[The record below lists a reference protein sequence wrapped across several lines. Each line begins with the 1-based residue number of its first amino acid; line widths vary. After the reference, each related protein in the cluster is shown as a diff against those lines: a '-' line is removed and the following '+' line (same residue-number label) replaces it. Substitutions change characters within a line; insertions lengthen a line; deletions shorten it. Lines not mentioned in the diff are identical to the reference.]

1 MMTVKALLEKNQ
13 HVDAWRVTEKATVS
27 YELFFVHRKLETV
40 RATDTVSTGV
50 TVYVDH
56 DGAKGDSSF
65 PVYRS
70 MTESDIAAKIE
81 AAVSRAK
88 LVSNQPYSLPEGG
101 QEYAELPTNMKDW
114 DMKALGKQIADAVF
128 AADDMEGG
136 SINACEIFIYRDTVH
151 VMNSRG
157 VDKTQVT
164 HRVMIEA
171 IPTFTT
177 EKESVELYE
186 DHRFT
191 EFDPAKVTAEIAE
204 KMQEVK
210 ARSEAVK
217 PAVPMTVNVML
228 RPHEIR
234 ELVGNMAYDLGYSSV
249 YSHANLHHIGDD
261 LQQDGDGDKLTVI
274 MKAVVEGSESSAH
287 FDDDGMSLTDTCVIE
302 NGVVKQYFGSNR
314 FGQYLN
320 VEKPS
325 GMLRCTQVAPGS
337 VPMAD
342 MAKEPCLDV
351 ASMSGLQLDLY
362 NDYIGG
368 EIRLAYYF
376 DGEKTVPVTG
386 ITMSAKLSDVLKGMK
401 LSAETA
407 VSGSYEGPQ
416 RLLMHSVAVL

>member
-1 MMTVKALLEKNQ
+1 MMNIKALLEQNS
-13 HVDAWRVTEKATVS
+13 HVDDWRITETATQS

-40 RATDTVSTGV
+40 RATDTVTTYV
-50 TVYVDH
+50 TVYVNH
-56 DGAKGDSSF
+56 DGATGDSSF

-70 MTESDIAAKIE
+70 MTEEDIARKIE
-81 AAVSRAK
+81 SAVNRAK
-88 LVSNQPYSLPEGG
+88 LVSNQPYTLPRGG
-101 QEYAELPTNMKDW
+101 EEFAQLPTNMKDR
-114 DMKALGKQIADAVF
+114 DVKELGRQIANAVF

-151 VMNSRG
+151 VTNSQG

-164 HRVMIEA
+164 HRVMVEA

-191 EFDPAKVTAEIAE
+191 TFDPEKVTAEIAE

-210 ARSEAVK
+210 ARAQAVK
-217 PAVPMTVNVML
+217 PVTPMTVNVVL
-228 RPHEIR
+228 RPQEIR
-234 ELVGNMAYDLGYSSV
+234 GLIDSIAYDLSYSAV
-249 YSHANLHHIGDD
+249 YSQSNLHKIGDD
-261 LQQDGDGDKLTVI
+261 LQPDARGDRLTVT
-274 MKAVVEGSESSAH
+274 MKAVVEGSERSAR
-287 FDDDGMSLTDTCVIE
+287 FDDDGLSLTDTCVIE

-325 GMLRCTQVAPGS
+325 GVLRCTQVAPGTL
-337 VPMAD
+337 PMAD
-342 MAKEPCLDV
+342 MTREPCLEV
-351 ASMSGLQLDLY
+351 VSMSGLQVELY
-362 NDYIGG
+362 NDYLGG

-386 ITMSAKLSDVLKGMK
+386 ITMSAKLSDALKGLR
-401 LSAETA
+401 LSAETE
-407 VSGSYEGPQ
+407 VSGPFEGPR
-416 RLLMHSVAVL
+416 RLLIPAVAVL

>member
-13 HVDAWRVTEKATVS
+13 HVDAWRITEKATVS

-81 AAVSRAK
+81 SAVNRAK
-88 LVSNQPYSLPEGG
+88 LVSNQPYDLPEGG
-101 QEYAELPTNMKDW
+101 QEYAELPTNMKDR
-114 DMKALGKQIADAVF
+114 DMKTLGKQIADAVF

-151 VMNSRG
+151 VLNSRG

-210 ARSEAVK
+210 ARSQAVK

-234 ELVGNMAYDLGYSSV
+234 ELVGDLAYDLNYASV
-249 YSHANLHHIGDD
+249 YSHANLHHVGDD
-261 LQQDGDGDKLTVI
+261 LQQGGVGDKLTI
-274 MKAVVEGSESSAH
+274 TMKAVVEGSESSAS
-287 FDDDGMSLTDTCVIE
+287 FDDDGTGLTDTCIIE
-302 NGVVKQYFGSNR
+302 NGAVKQYFGSNR

-325 GMLRCTQVAPGS
+325 GMLRCAQVAAGS

-342 MAKEPCLDV
+342 MTKEPCLDV
-351 ASMSGLQLDLY
+351 VSMSGLQLDLY

-386 ITMSAKLSDVLKGMK
+386 ITMSAKLSEVLKGMK
-401 LSAETA
+401 LSTETA
-407 VSGSYEGPQ
+407 VSGDYEGPQ